1 MEFVPE
7 DITMNAIFV
16 VILVGLVG
24 AVVYHTST
32 YGRRGRRWG
41 GF

>member
-1 MEFVPE
+1 MGDVRLA
-7 DITMNAIFV
+7 AIMSV
-16 VILVGLVG
+16 IAIVILFGLVV
-24 AVVYHTST
+24 AVIYHTGT

>member
-1 MEFVPE
+1 MNPIFVL
-7 DITMNAIFV
+7 ILAVVLFV
-16 VILVGLVG
+16 VI
-24 AVVYHTST
+24 YHAAT